1 MSICPHPLPQEIEL
15 KEREKVSEK
24 RAAAYRLGIIT
35 AAILAV
41 LTIIEYLISVS
52 LTGSTV
58 LLFIIALI
66 KAAVIVQNFM
76 HIARLWRE
84 ESH

>member
-1 MSICPHPLPQEIEL
+1 MSD
-15 KEREKVSEK
+15 KK
-24 RAAAYRLGIIT
+24 AAAYRLGYIT
-35 AAILAV
+35 LGILAV
-41 LTIIEYLISVS
+41 LTIIEFIVAIYLNS
-52 LTGSTV
+52 LV
-58 LLFIIALI
+58 LLFIIALV